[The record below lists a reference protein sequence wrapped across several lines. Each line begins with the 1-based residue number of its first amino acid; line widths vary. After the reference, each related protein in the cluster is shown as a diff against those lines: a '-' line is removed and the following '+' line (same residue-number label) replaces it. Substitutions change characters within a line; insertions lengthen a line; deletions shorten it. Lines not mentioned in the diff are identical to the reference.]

1 MPSSP
6 TVRTPMSPVDEMVSA
21 ERGTR
26 VAGIGAIGIA
36 TSAVMPSG
44 IAPSALGSST
54 STR

>member
-1 MPSSP
+1 MPCAS
-6 TVRTPMSPVDEMVSA
+6 TVRTPSSPADEKVSA

-26 VAGIGAIGIA
+26 VAGIGSSGIA

-44 IAPSALGSST
+44 IAPSALAIST

>member
-1 MPSSP
+1 MACAS
-6 TVRTPMSPVDEMVSA
+6 TVRTPMSPADETTSA

-26 VAGIGAIGIA
+26 VAGIGDSGML

-44 IAPSALGSST
+44 MAPSALGSST